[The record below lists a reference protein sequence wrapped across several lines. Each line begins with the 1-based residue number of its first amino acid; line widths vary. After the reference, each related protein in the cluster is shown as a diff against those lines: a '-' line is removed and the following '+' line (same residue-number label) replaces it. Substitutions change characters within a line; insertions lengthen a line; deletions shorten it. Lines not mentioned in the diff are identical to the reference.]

1 MGGGV
6 GEGDVLVV
14 LTTAVGD
21 GESAARLARTLVEE
35 RLAACVS
42 VVPGVRS
49 VYRWEGRVVE
59 DSEHLLIVKTTESG
73 YEMLESRLREMHPYE
88 VPEVIGLRVA
98 RVLGAYLSW
107 LRGAVKP

>member
-1 MGGGV
+1 MGGGA

-14 LTTAVGD
+14 LTTVGD
-21 GESAARLARTLVEE
+21 GESAAGLARALVEE

-42 VVPGVRS
+42 VAPGVRS

-59 DSEHLLIVKTTESG
+59 DSEYLLIVKTTESG
-73 YEMLESRLREMHPYE
+73 YEMLESRLREMHPYD
-88 VPEVIGLRVA
+88 VPEVIGLRAA
-98 RVLGAYLSW
+98 RVLEAYLSW